1 MFKSY
6 ISNFK
11 GFPRE
16 IWILT
21 ILTFINRAGTMVIPF
36 LSKYMKDDLN
46 FTYSQIGWIMVFFGI
61 GSIIGTWLSGKVMA
75 YVGFYKTMIISLF
88 ASGVLFFVLEQIK
101 TFEML
106 CIGILL
112 LTSVADMFR
121 PAMLLSLNSFTRK
134 ENRTRALSLVR
145 SAVNLGFLFGPA
157 LGGLLIMKMGYKYLF
172 YVDGATCMLAVLIFV
187 LYIREKKLPF
197 KLKENIIAV
206 NGGNKFAVL
215 RDKPFVLHLII
226 SMISGILFFQVFT
239 TLPLYHK
246 EQFHL
251 PEFYSGLLLG
261 LNGIIMLFFELPI
274 VTFVESKHINKLK
287 IISLGLFFMIS
298 AFLLLFFVK
307 LDLILVVMMVF
318 VTFGAMLT
326 FPFANSFA
334 SSRAHI
340 GLEAKY
346 MSVFTMSYSFA
357 HIFSAKMGMEIIQ
370 KFGYDINWLAIAIL
384 GTIALLLNLLLYSI
398 TKKEKANADD
408 KIMNSLFFENK

>member
-1 MFKSY
+1 MFKNY

-16 IWILT
+16 IWVLT

-61 GSIIGTWLSGKVMA
+61 GSIIGTWLSGKVMS

-88 ASGVLFFVLEQIK
+88 ASGILFFVLEQIK

-157 LGGLLIMKMGYKYLF
+157 LGGFLIMKMGYKCLF

-197 KLKENIIAV
+197 KLNENIVAV
-206 NGGNKFAVL
+206 SGGNKFAIL
-215 RDKPFVLHLII
+215 RDKPFV
-226 SMISGILFFQVFT
+226 
-239 TLPLYHK
+239 
-246 EQFHL
+246 
-251 PEFYSGLLLG
+251 
-261 LNGIIMLFFELPI
+261 
-274 VTFVESKHINKLK
+274 
-287 IISLGLFFMIS
+287 
-298 AFLLLFFVK
+298 
-307 LDLILVVMMVF
+307 
-318 VTFGAMLT
+318 
-326 FPFANSFA
+326 
-334 SSRAHI
+334 
-340 GLEAKY
+340 
-346 MSVFTMSYSFA
+346 
-357 HIFSAKMGMEIIQ
+357 
-370 KFGYDINWLAIAIL
+370 
-384 GTIALLLNLLLYSI
+384 
-398 TKKEKANADD
+398 
-408 KIMNSLFFENK
+408 